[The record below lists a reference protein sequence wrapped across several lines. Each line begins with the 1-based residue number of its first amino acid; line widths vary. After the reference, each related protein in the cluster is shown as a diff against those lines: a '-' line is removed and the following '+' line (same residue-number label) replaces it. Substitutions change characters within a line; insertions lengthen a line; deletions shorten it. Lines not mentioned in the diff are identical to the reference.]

1 MDSPCPRF
9 VLSSDSAGARE
20 RRSGWAEPVGGENA
34 KVGRGGGGKGK
45 CLSGGEAEMLTSV
58 RRSFVSQPLIGRPFV
73 GLLCGLVQLRVRFRY
88 LDLKRLS
95 PRK

>member
-9 VLSSDSAGARE
+9 VPSSDSAGAQE

-58 RRSFVSQPLIGRPFV
+58 RRGFVSQPLIGRPFV
-73 GLLCGLVQLRVRFRY
+73 GLPCGLVQLSVRFQY

-95 PRK
+95 RRK